1 MATTGSKYPDARFP
15 RWKVN
20 SFLAHKGVTFR
31 PAASIELQVALPDAK
46 VVIGTQLKESGSH
59 LMTTTRLFPTLSLL
73 AVVAGCATT
82 GAVSGDDESGTL
94 TTLPDSVVAMAAP
107 SQDLSAV
114 RLMPEDG
121 CYWYRHVG
129 PVEITY
135 LPLRTTEGRPI
146 CTRVQ

>member
-1 MATTGSKYPDARFP
+1 
-15 RWKVN
+15 
-20 SFLAHKGVTFR
+20 
-31 PAASIELQVALPDAK
+31 
-46 VVIGTQLKESGSH
+46 
-59 LMTTTRLFPTLSLL
+59 MTTTRFFRTLPML

-82 GAVSGDDESGTL
+82 APIAGDDEPGTPA
-94 TTLPDSVVAMAAP
+94 TLPDSVIAMAAP
-107 SQDLSAV
+107 SQDLSMV

-129 PVEITY
+129 PVETTY